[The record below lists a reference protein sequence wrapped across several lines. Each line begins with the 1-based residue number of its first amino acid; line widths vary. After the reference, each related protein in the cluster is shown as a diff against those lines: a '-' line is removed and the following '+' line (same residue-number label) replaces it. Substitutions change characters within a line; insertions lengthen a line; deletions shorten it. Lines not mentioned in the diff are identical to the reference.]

1 MSVARSLLRVPGIS
15 TAMAGV
21 ARLAARPG
29 ATIFMLHRFEDTAR
43 GSQGDDPVAL
53 RRILE
58 MFRRQR
64 IELLALPELVRRMS
78 AQQPLTKPAVVITID
93 DGYRDFATVG
103 APIFAEFDC
112 PVTVFVTTEI
122 VARRGWFWWDRI
134 EAALLRSPRPS
145 AAFSLGGKTW
155 SLPLTDPA
163 SRRRHAETIAEA
175 CKWVPDA
182 ERRAFTEQIGTALD
196 VELPAAPDAMY
207 EVMDWDEIRR
217 LEQHGVGF
225 GPHSRTHPIL
235 SQVDDTAAHDEIAG
249 SWNTLRRECRS
260 PVPVFCY
267 PNGTAASFTER
278 DAALVRAAGM
288 EGAVTYLR
296 DRVPAHGVPL
306 DQRFRLP
313 RVEWNADLQRATL
326 VASGLLPLG

>member
-1 MSVARSLLRVPGIS
+1 
-15 TAMAGV
+15 MAGV

-53 RRILE
+53 RRILA
-58 MFRRQR
+58 MLRRQH
-64 IELLALPELVRRMS
+64 IELLALPELMRRM
-78 AQQPLTKPAVVITID
+78 AEQQPLTRPAVVITID

-122 VARRGWFWWDRI
+122 VARREWFWWDRI
-134 EAALLRSPRPS
+134 EAALLRSPRRS
-145 AAFSLGGKTW
+145 TVLSLGEQTW
-155 SLPLTDPA
+155 SLRLTDPA
-163 SRRRHAETIAEA
+163 SRRRDAEAIAEA

-182 ERRAFTEQIGTALD
+182 ERRAFTEQIGAALD
-196 VELPAAPDAMY
+196 VELPATPDAMY

-217 LEQHGVGF
+217 LEQQGVGF

-235 SQVDDTAAHDEIAG
+235 SQVDDAAAQDEIAG
-249 SWNTLRRECRS
+249 SWSTLRRECRS

-267 PNGTAASFTER
+267 PNGTAASFTDR
-278 DAALVRAAGM
+278 DAALVQAAGM
-288 EGAVTYLR
+288 QGAVTYLR
-296 DRVPAHGVPL
+296 GRVPAHGVPL
-306 DQRFRLP
+306 DQRYRLP
-313 RVEWNADLQRATL
+313 RVEWNADLERATL
-326 VASGLLPLG
+326 VVSGLFPLG